1 MSSLVG
7 MVLAFV
13 LGLAVAGGA
22 AVGIV
27 QLAQQTA
34 DNTAS
39 VDRPLI
45 EYGDR

>member
-1 MSSLVG
+1 MRTLVG
-7 MVLAFV
+7 MALAFV

-27 QLAQQTA
+27 QLAKQTPA
-34 DNTAS
+34 NTAP
-39 VDRPLI
+39 VDRPLV